1 MPILADMLRRN
12 ILGCTTALGF
22 FMSVDTAE
30 TVTPSSEPPLGDPIS
45 ELSGYFFED
54 LEIGMSAAYARTIG
68 PADLVMFAG
77 ISGDTNPMHL
87 NEEYAAATMFEGTIA
102 HGFLSSS
109 FISTVIGTR
118 LPGPGCVY
126 VSQSLKF
133 KAPVRPGDTVTA
145 RAAITEL
152 DAARNRVTLRTT
164 CTVGNTVVIDG
175 EASVLVP
182 SRMRAAE

>member
-1 MPILADMLRRN
+1 
-12 ILGCTTALGF
+12 
-22 FMSVDTAE
+22 MSVEIAE
-30 TVTPSSEPPLGDPIS
+30 TITPPSATTSQQPVVADPIG

-54 LEIGMSAAYARTIG
+54 LEIGMTAAYARTVG

-102 HGFLSSS
+102 HGFLCSS

-126 VSQSLKF
+126 VGQSLKF

-145 RAAITEL
+145 RAEITEL
-152 DAARNRVTLRTT
+152 TPGRNRAKLRTT
-164 CTVGNTVVIDG
+164 CTVGTTVVIDG
-175 EASVLVP
+175 EADVLVP
-182 SRMRAAE
+182 SRVRAAE

>member
-1 MPILADMLRRN
+1 
-12 ILGCTTALGF
+12 
-22 FMSVDTAE
+22 MSVETIDTAA
-30 TVTPSSEPPLGDPIS
+30 EPTISDPIS

-54 LEIGMSAAYARTIG
+54 LEIGMTAAYARTIG

-87 NEEYAAATMFEGTIA
+87 NEEYAAATMFQGTIA

-126 VSQSLKF
+126 ISQSLKF

-145 RAAITEL
+145 RATVTEL
-152 DAARNRVTLRTT
+152 DAGRNRATLRTT
-164 CTVGNTVVIDG
+164 CTVGSTVVIDG
-175 EASVLVP
+175 DAVVLVP
-182 SRMRAAE
+182 SRAQAAE